1 MYRYEKKAFV
11 DVLINHM
18 YSKTTFFLLCRT
30 MMSIKNV
37 HTQYPSRNI
46 LFLSLF
52 LLPRRF
58 ELRLTL
64 ILRMYDDD
72 DHLTFIYAS
81 PIEKEKE
88 SARALRGYI

>member
-1 MYRYEKKAFV
+1 MYRYEKKTLV
-11 DVLINHM
+11 DVLIKYM
-18 YSKTTFFLLCRT
+18 CSKTAFFLLCRT
-30 MMSIKNV
+30 MMSIDKV
-37 HTQYPSRNI
+37 HTEYPSRNI

-58 ELRLTL
+58 ASHPTL